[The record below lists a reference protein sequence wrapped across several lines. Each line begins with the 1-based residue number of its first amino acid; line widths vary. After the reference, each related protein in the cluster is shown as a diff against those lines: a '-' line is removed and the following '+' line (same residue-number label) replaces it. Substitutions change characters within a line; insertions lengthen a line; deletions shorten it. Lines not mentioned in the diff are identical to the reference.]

1 MPVRKWEVVYYT
13 NYEVITLVVL
23 FWFSSQYDLVTFLNR
38 FTFTVLQLSKLL
50 KIILS
55 HAVTLN
61 YLYVMQH
68 SLFF

>member
-55 HAVTLN
+55 HAVTLS